1 MRRGI
6 RPLWLA
12 TACCLTLM
20 LSGCWNSR
28 ELNNLAIVTG
38 MGIDRMDGTGQYLVS
53 FQVVNPSTVSSNLN
67 GGGPGDQ
74 PIVVYS
80 AAEKSLFGAM
90 RKASQKI
97 SRQLFFSHTQLLVIG
112 EAMARGGV
120 QELFDFFDRSH
131 EFRLNMSVI
140 VSKDSTAQAIL
151 RKVTPLEKASASGLN
166 KRLKM
171 TQSVWAHNLTVD
183 VKEIITAQSRA
194 QDMALSGIENTPEK
208 GIMIYDGLAV
218 FREGKMIGW
227 LKGEHAIAILMLKNK
242 IKSTIFQL
250 SCPHSKEKL
259 FVELIGAKSSLHV
272 DMRSGK
278 PAFHVRIKEEGN
290 VSEVHCPV
298 DLNNKATM
306 VKLQREWADR
316 TQAMVEATI
325 RTSMNERADILG
337 FGDAI
342 SRKYPKAWKLMER
355 NWRESYADADFDV
368 TVEAYLRNTGMTLK
382 AYIPVASES

>member
-1 MRRGI
+1 MRRGV
-6 RPLWLA
+6 RLLWLA
-12 TACCLTLM
+12 AACCMTFA

-38 MGIDRMDGTGQYLVS
+38 MGIDRMNGTGQYLVS
-53 FQVVNPSTVSSNLN
+53 FQVVNSSKLAANLD
-67 GGGPGDQ
+67 GGGPGEL
-74 PIVVYS
+74 PIIVY
-80 AAEKSLFGAM
+80 AATENSLFGAM

-112 EAMARGGV
+112 EAMARGGI

-131 EFRLNMSVI
+131 EFRLNMPVI
-140 VSKDSTAQAIL
+140 VSKDTTAQAIL

-183 VKEIITAQSRA
+183 VKDIISAQSRA

-208 GIMIYDGLAV
+208 GIMVYDGLAV
-218 FREGKMIGW
+218 FREGKMTGW
-227 LKGEHAIAILMLKNK
+227 LKGEHAIAILMLKNT

-250 SCPHSKEKL
+250 SCPHSKDKL
-259 FVELIGAKSSLHV
+259 FVELLSAKSSLQV
-272 DMRSGK
+272 GMRSGK
-278 PAFHVRIKEEGN
+278 PAFRIRVKEEGN

-316 TQAMVEATI
+316 TKAMLEATI
-325 RTSMNERADILG
+325 RTSMNERTDILG
-337 FGDAI
+337 FGEAV
-342 SRKYPKAWKLMER
+342 SRKYPKAWKRMER
-355 NWRESYADADFDV
+355 DWREAYADVDFDV
-368 TVEAYLRNTGMTLK
+368 SVEAYLRNTGMTLK
-382 AYIPVASES
+382 AYIPEASET